1 MWKQLSGRRSSPLSR
16 SGQQRK
22 VNKCQGQPNTSPSF
36 VQGSSYIS
44 HSDNQHN
51 KNLPPN
57 SFIKDHEST
66 REAAKKSSG
75 SVSGDA
81 SAEEDAILEEL
92 AMISSQRSNAEVN
105 MAAIA
110 TVETEE
116 EEEERDAFE
125 DMPSPLSLP
134 ASGSVHRPIPLL
146 HSAAPRGA
154 GHHQHPRLQALQAS
168 SPMPP
173 PSSGQSSLPA
183 STGSSNSG
191 SLSGSL
197 DQDGASAAGGAIN
210 SNKHGMSR
218 SISDSTLRRAALH
231 LNLNQ
236 SVLPSFTSLQQ
247 FKVHQLHQSVYSRIL
262 TRPRR
267 SIRSLFLIIKD
278 FLCDFSIHPL
288 ARRA

>member
-22 VNKCQGQPNTSPSF
+22 VNCQGQPKANHTS
-36 VQGSSYIS
+36 VQGTTSS
-44 HSDNQHN
+44 HQQPNF
-51 KNLPPN
+51 PPN
-57 SFIKDHEST
+57 SIKDHESNN

-92 AMISSQRSNAEVN
+92 AMISSQRSNAEAASM
-105 MAAIA
+105 MASVVSAA
-110 TVETEE
+110 ETEE

-146 HSAAPRGA
+146 HSAAPRGS

-168 SPMPP
+168 SCSGVPMSSG
-173 PSSGQSSLPA
+173 SSGQSSLPA
-183 STGSSNSG
+183 SPSTTSG
-191 SLSGSL
+191 SSL
-197 DQDGASAAGGAIN
+197 DQDSGSGSAAVN
-210 SNKHGMSR
+210 SNKQGMSR

-247 FKVHQLHQSVYSRIL
+247 FKVYKH
-262 TRPRR
+262 T
-267 SIRSLFLIIKD
+267 
-278 FLCDFSIHPL
+278 
-288 ARRA
+288 

>member
-1 MWKQLSGRRSSPLSR
+1 
-16 SGQQRK
+16 
-22 VNKCQGQPNTSPSF
+22 
-36 VQGSSYIS
+36 
-44 HSDNQHN
+44 
-51 KNLPPN
+51 
-57 SFIKDHEST
+57 
-66 REAAKKSSG
+66 
-75 SVSGDA
+75 
-81 SAEEDAILEEL
+81 
-92 AMISSQRSNAEVN
+92 

-154 GHHQHPRLQALQAS
+154 GHHQHPRLQALQATS
-168 SPMPP
+168 SMPP

-197 DQDGASAAGGAIN
+197 DQDGASAAAGAAIN

-247 FKVHQLHQSVYSRIL
+247 FKVYQLHQSLYYSRIL

-288 ARRA
+288 DSAPLVRTGICT

>member
-1 MWKQLSGRRSSPLSR
+1 
-16 SGQQRK
+16 
-22 VNKCQGQPNTSPSF
+22 
-36 VQGSSYIS
+36 
-44 HSDNQHN
+44 
-51 KNLPPN
+51 
-57 SFIKDHEST
+57 
-66 REAAKKSSG
+66 
-75 SVSGDA
+75 
-81 SAEEDAILEEL
+81 
-92 AMISSQRSNAEVN
+92 

-110 TVETEE
+110 TLETEE

-154 GHHQHPRLQALQAS
+154 GHHQHPRLQALQATS
-168 SPMPP
+168 SMPP

-247 FKVHQLHQSVYSRIL
+247 FKVHQLHQFRIL
-262 TRPRR
+262 AHTY
-267 SIRSLFLIIKD
+267 SSSQVNQITVFDHQGFFVWFFHTS
-278 FLCDFSIHPL
+278 
-288 ARRA
+288 AW

>member
-1 MWKQLSGRRSSPLSR
+1 M
-16 SGQQRK
+16 
-22 VNKCQGQPNTSPSF
+22 
-36 VQGSSYIS
+36 
-44 HSDNQHN
+44 
-51 KNLPPN
+51 
-57 SFIKDHEST
+57 
-66 REAAKKSSG
+66 
-75 SVSGDA
+75 SGDA

-92 AMISSQRSNAEVN
+92 AMISNQRSNAEVN

-168 SPMPP
+168 SSMPP

-183 STGSSNSG
+183 STGSSNP
-191 SLSGSL
+191 GSL
-197 DQDGASAAGGAIN
+197 DRDNAAPDAAVN

-247 FKVHQLHQSVYSRIL
+247 FKVLYQ
-262 TRPRR
+262 PR
-267 SIRSLFLIIKD
+267 
-278 FLCDFSIHPL
+278 
-288 ARRA
+288 

>member
-1 MWKQLSGRRSSPLSR
+1 
-16 SGQQRK
+16 
-22 VNKCQGQPNTSPSF
+22 
-36 VQGSSYIS
+36 
-44 HSDNQHN
+44 
-51 KNLPPN
+51 
-57 SFIKDHEST
+57 
-66 REAAKKSSG
+66 
-75 SVSGDA
+75 VSGDA

-154 GHHQHPRLQALQAS
+154 GHHQHPRLQALQATS
-168 SPMPP
+168 SMPP

-197 DQDGASAAGGAIN
+197 DQDGASAAAGGAIN

-247 FKVHQLHQSVYSRIL
+247 FKVYQLHQFCIL
-262 TRPRR
+262 
-267 SIRSLFLIIKD
+267 
-278 FLCDFSIHPL
+278 
-288 ARRA
+288 A

>member
-1 MWKQLSGRRSSPLSR
+1 MLLTS
-16 SGQQRK
+16 
-22 VNKCQGQPNTSPSF
+22 NQP
-36 VQGSSYIS
+36 
-44 HSDNQHN
+44 
-51 KNLPPN
+51 KNLLPN
-57 SFIKDHEST
+57 LIKDHEST

-92 AMISSQRSNAEVN
+92 AMISSQRNNAEV
-105 MAAIA
+105 AAAVNLATIA
-110 TVETEE
+110 TLETEAE
-116 EEEERDAFE
+116 ELEEERDAFE

-168 SPMPP
+168 SSMPP
-173 PSSGQSSLPA
+173 SPSSGQSSLPA
-183 STGSSNSG
+183 STGSSTSG
-191 SLSGSL
+191 SM
-197 DQDGASAAGGAIN
+197 DHQDAASNIN
-210 SNKHGMSR
+210 SNKQGMSR

-247 FKVHQLHQSVYSRIL
+247 FKVLTQSS
-262 TRPRR
+262 
-267 SIRSLFLIIKD
+267 
-278 FLCDFSIHPL
+278 
-288 ARRA
+288 

>member
-1 MWKQLSGRRSSPLSR
+1 MFFKILKILL
-16 SGQQRK
+16 
-22 VNKCQGQPNTSPSF
+22 N
-36 VQGSSYIS
+36 
-44 HSDNQHN
+44 
-51 KNLPPN
+51 NL
-57 SFIKDHEST
+57 IKDHEST

-81 SAEEDAILEEL
+81 SAEEDAILEEEL
-92 AMISSQRSNAEVN
+92 AMISSQRRTNAEAAN
-105 MAAIA
+105 MASAAI
-110 TVETEE
+110 ETEE

-168 SPMPP
+168 SSMPP

-183 STGSSNSG
+183 STNSG
-191 SLSGSL
+191 SLDL
-197 DQDGASAAGGAIN
+197 QDGASPSSIN
-210 SNKHGMSR
+210 SNKSGMSR

-247 FKVHQLHQSVYSRIL
+247 FKVQ
-262 TRPRR
+262 
-267 SIRSLFLIIKD
+267 
-278 FLCDFSIHPL
+278 
-288 ARRA
+288 